1 LYFTSFLFDSGFYI
15 GVSDFILRKFFKT
28 DGDTIQLY
36 FSKIELG
43 NYITEQMSS
52 VEDNEMVDSE
62 IQMFQ
67 NALEFSG
74 VKARDVMSPR
84 TEIIA
89 VDLFDSIENLKELF
103 IETGYSKIVVYQN

>member
-1 LYFTSFLFDSGFYI
+1 LIKIFAVPAFVFYKFFYLIAAFYI

-74 VKARDVMSPR
+74 VKSQRLMSP
-84 TEIIA
+84 
-89 VDLFDSIENLKELF
+89 
-103 IETGYSKIVVYQN
+103 Y

>member
-1 LYFTSFLFDSGFYI
+1 MPILWLRFCCPSICILQVFLFDIFYI

-74 VKARDVMSPR
+74 VKARCNESVLR
-84 TEIIA
+84 
-89 VDLFDSIENLKELF
+89 LLL
-103 IETGYSKIVVYQN
+103 

>member
-1 LYFTSFLFDSGFYI
+1 LIKIFAVPAILFSVFCFLFI

-67 NALEFSG
+67 NALEFQ
-74 VKARDVMSPR
+74 V
-84 TEIIA
+84 
-89 VDLFDSIENLKELF
+89 
-103 IETGYSKIVVYQN
+103 

>member
-1 LYFTSFLFDSGFYI
+1 LIKIFAVPAILRFFLIAAFYI

-74 VKARDVMSPR
+74 VKPEM
-84 TEIIA
+84 
-89 VDLFDSIENLKELF
+89 
-103 IETGYSKIVVYQN
+103 

>member
-1 LYFTSFLFDSGFYI
+1 LIAAFYI

-74 VKARDVMSPR
+74 VKRDVMSPR

-103 IETGYSKIVVYQN
+103 IETGYSK